1 MVVFLDVYTYTAIMA
16 GLTALLGLVVYI
28 VFYWFFQETAG
39 RSEVEVDEVKRKIVF
54 SGFIVDEPEFPSV
67 TALVR
72 DIFSRAFRRGF
83 KIVERTSRG
92 LVLDWYLI
100 GYLLMLTLL
109 LVGVASWIVK

>member
-1 MVVFLDVYTYTAIMA
+1 VFLDVYTYTALMA
-16 GLTALLGLVVYI
+16 TLTALLGLLVYLL
-28 VFYWFFQETAG
+28 FYRLFQETAG

-83 KIVERTSRG
+83 KVVERTSRG

-100 GYLLMLTLL
+100 GYLLMLILL
-109 LVGVASWIVK
+109 LVGVASWVVK